1 MMYENTFSKIL
12 GTRRLKLSQVSKDT
26 GVSMAILR
34 NFYYD
39 RRSRM
44 RLDTMLIIC
53 EYLDIGLEDL
63 IERTYEEDLVCE
75 TLNGVDYWVPASGFK
90 TDEDHRNLE
99 IFDLDEICAEGQYED
114 TY

>member
-63 IERTYEEDLVCE
+63 IERTYEEDLV
-75 TLNGVDYWVPASGFK
+75 WVPASGFK

>member
-34 NFYYD
+34 NFYHD

-53 EYLDIGLEDL
+53 DYLDIGLEDL
-63 IERTYEEDLVCE
+63 IERTYEEEFCHKDMLYRELTEEERENDKHVCE
-75 TLNGVDYWVPASGFK
+75 TINGVNYWVPASGFRI
-90 TDEDHRNLE
+90 DE
-99 IFDLDEICAEGQYED
+99 
-114 TY
+114 

>member
-44 RLDTMLIIC
+44 
-53 EYLDIGLEDL
+53 YIGLEDL